1 MGTALTGS
9 VLRTST
15 AAAVPWPPWLESLS
29 LSQARG
35 QRTEARPSAGVAAQ

>member
-15 AAAVPWPPWLESLS
+15 AAALAWLPWSGAFSP
-29 LSQARG
+29 SQARG
-35 QRTEARPSAGVAAQ
+35 QRTEARPSAGVVAQ